1 MASRRNFLKATA
13 AAAAASALPTAAF
26 SQKSPT
32 WIVAIVKYLESHA
45 KGDGGYGWEG
55 QDHSHLTPTFA
66 VIGCYHL
73 LKLDPPN
80 IPALAQ
86 FIRTHHPRELKKLDR
101 IQKHFDWQQIQAL
114 VWLGEDIA
122 DFKDLVTSW
131 KEPRNYPKQY
141 EQHGYPVFQQEIAP
155 ILCRQLLDLPLSET
169 PAPFIDYVNS
179 RRRKNGTFN
188 NTPAEDGSDGHVLNT
203 WWGLQ
208 TRAALAP
215 SPEQFTPNKNETIA
229 WLQSCQMPSGGF
241 CYQPSR
247 VDPNKPG
254 IAIGVE
260 KSSKLKIA
268 AVAGMQNWGIGGWD
282 DVAYTWAA
290 VHSLRALGARP
301 KDPRACLD
309 YLNSLRNDDDGF
321 GDRPGWLSNP
331 LATYYAF
338 DTLSALGF
346 LGKPASLPTATDPA
360 GRRQAAVASLPFS
373 LKVFSIQIEAHGQ
386 GSPADAVEL
395 ADSLGIHLWGAKN
408 AKPAWIM
415 RAQQIATQQGASVKF
430 FVANEEYGTWINV
443 PGMGAYSHMG
453 DVIGQPDAKISPSL
467 AGQQP
472 VSWPEFQVHR
482 LGIEPPFAPNTRLKK
497 GEKPNSGD
505 RPAVEAMKRSF
516 LGRAASTF
524 ERMGYRLI
532 WQFGENEPLVRMLL
546 DDSVLFGPNAN
557 FGYAAISTFHF
568 GNPDFTNT
576 EPFLMRYRGQIPFV
590 ALQDAHGP
598 EPWWFADMTTGFRTL
613 FLAEQPTWQ
622 GWLEALRFN
631 RVVAVRHDGV
641 SGGKTWMHGLPEVI
655 DVVREQW
662 KSWQWWDNPAIER
675 PLASLVALTPK
686 DELETGRPERGIA
699 IRVRLARE
707 NTAQG
712 LPKAPLVEFV
722 GLTVA
727 GQPVE
732 PDLIERHREGGV
744 LEDAYHLYNWPDA
757 PPGRHT
763 ATVTLRRPNTD
774 APLRRSI
781 TFTV

>member
-1 MASRRNFLKATA
+1 MTSRRHFLQASA
-13 AAAAASALPTAAF
+13 AAAAATAFPNAALA
-26 SQKSPT
+26 QKSPL
-32 WIVAIVKYLESHA
+32 WITAIVKYLESHA
-45 KGDGGYGWEG
+45 KPDGGYGWEG

-66 VIGCYHL
+66 IIGCYHL
-73 LKLDPPN
+73 LSLDPPN

-114 VWLGEDIA
+114 VWLGEDVS
-122 DFKDLVTSW
+122 DFKDLITGW
-131 KEPRNYPKQY
+131 KEPRTYPKQY

-155 ILCRQLLDLPLSET
+155 ILCRQLLGLPAAET
-169 PAPFIDYVNS
+169 PTAFIDYLNS

-188 NTPAEDGSDGHVLNT
+188 NTPADDNADGHILNT

-208 TRAALAP
+208 ALASVAT
-215 SPEQFTPNKNETIA
+215 SPDQFAPYKKEAIA

-241 CYQPSR
+241 CYQPPTSYSQQLGVAVTTEESSR
-247 VDPNKPG
+247 LEARVNVG
-254 IAIGVE
+254 A
-260 KSSKLKIA
+260 
-268 AVAGMQNWGIGGWD
+268 QTWGIGGWD

-290 VHSLRALGARP
+290 ARSLQRLGARP
-301 KDPRACLD
+301 TDLAAGLH
-309 YLNSLRNDDDGF
+309 YINSLRNSDDGF

-331 LATYYAF
+331 LATYYAL
-338 DTLSALGF
+338 DALKALGYLSGAGF
-346 LGKPASLPTATDPA
+346 QPAIPTRSVSEGLASKRGASFQPAVPNLAGSTHATATSLPPD
-360 GRRQAAVASLPFS
+360 

-386 GSPADAVEL
+386 GSPTDAVEL

-408 AKPAWIM
+408 AKPAWIA
-415 RAQQIATQQGASVKF
+415 RAQQVANQQNASVKF
-430 FVANEEYGTWINV
+430 INANEGYGTWTDI
-443 PGMGAYSHMG
+443 PGLGTYSHMC
-453 DVIGQPDAKISPSL
+453 DTISPAPLDSLSAL
-467 AGQQP
+467 AGEKNI
-472 VSWPEFQVHR
+472 SWLDLKDQLLKRQNTAR
-482 LGIEPPFAPNTRLKK
+482 LL
-497 GEKPNSGD
+497 
-505 RPAVEAMKRSF
+505 
-516 LGRAASTF
+516 
-524 ERMGYRLI
+524 

-546 DDSVLFGPNAN
+546 DDSIKDSLLLNT
-557 FGYAAISTFHF
+557 GYAAISTFHF

-598 EPWWFADMTTGFRTL
+598 ESWWFADMTTGFRTL
-613 FLAEQPTWQ
+613 FLAEKPTWQ
-622 GWLEALRFN
+622 GWLDALRFN
-631 RVVAVRHDGV
+631 RVVAVRHDAV

-655 DVVREQW
+655 EVVREQW

-686 DELETGRPERGIA
+686 DDLETGHPDRGIA
-699 IRVRLARE
+699 LRVRLARA

-712 LPKAPLVEFV
+712 LPKEPLAEFV
-722 GLTVA
+722 SLAVA

-732 PDLIERHREGGV
+732 PELIERRGPNSV
-744 LEDAYHLYNWPDA
+744 LQDAYHLYKWPDA

-774 APLRRSI
+774 KLIRRSI